1 MRRKVATNFLSYGRV
16 IRLQMFEGPENSST
30 ELGLVR
36 EGLFSS
42 LIAVESTQSLGD
54 LKFLVP
60 KF

>member
-1 MRRKVATNFLSYGRV
+1 
-16 IRLQMFEGPENSST
+16 
-30 ELGLVR
+30 VR